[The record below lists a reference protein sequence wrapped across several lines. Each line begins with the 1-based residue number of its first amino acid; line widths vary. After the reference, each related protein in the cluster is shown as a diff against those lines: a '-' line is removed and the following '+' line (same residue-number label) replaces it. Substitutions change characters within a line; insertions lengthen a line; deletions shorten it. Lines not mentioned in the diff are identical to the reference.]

1 MKETVLDI
9 TGCKELPELHER
21 IRQAFGFPAYYGA
34 NLDALWDMG
43 RDYIG
48 NTDERQERVLVKGA
62 DTLPPEL
69 RAYFMEK
76 VMLVLRNLEREKGN
90 IRFEVEAGKE

>member
-9 TGCKELPELHER
+9 TGCEGLLELHGR
-21 IRQAFGFPAYYGA
+21 IRQAFDFPAHYGA

-48 NTDERQERVLVKGA
+48 STDGEMERVVIKGA

-69 RAYFMEK
+69 RVYFMEK
-76 VMLVLRNLEREKGN
+76 VMRVLRNLEREKKN
-90 IRFEVEAGKE
+90 IHFEAENSED

>member
-9 TGCKELPELHER
+9 TGCERLLELHER
-21 IRQAFGFPAYYGA
+21 IRQAFDFPTHYGA

-48 NTDERQERVLVKGA
+48 SADGEIERVVIKGA

-69 RAYFMEK
+69 RACFMEK
-76 VMLVLRNLEREKGN
+76 VMRVLRDLEREKGN
-90 IRFEVEAGKE
+90 IHFEVENKAE

>member
-9 TGCKELPELHER
+9 TGCEGLLDLHER
-21 IRQAFGFPAYYGA
+21 IRQAFDFPAHYGA

-48 NTDERQERVLVKGA
+48 SADREIERVVIKGA

-69 RAYFMEK
+69 RVYFMEK
-76 VMLVLRNLEREKGN
+76 VMRVLRNLEREKKN
-90 IRFEVEAGKE
+90 IHFEAENSED